1 MKSENTVDLGQTSPL
16 KFPFQRPPA
25 QRSSFPFF
33 LPNFS
38 KLFGTRPFS
47 SHSRALACS
56 CLWCCGAGSEASW
69 CPMAWA
75 QRRQRLGMQA
85 VWWRLAEPITQH
97 TWFYQVWFSNSSFP
111 GSTRGCTELRLEVV
125 FGLQKETP
133 PEPLFPT
140 WEGPFSAVRSRLCVP
155 GFRVFDP
162 LDPLA
167 KERRWQGRALVSHIQ
182 LKSEDS
188 C

>member
-85 VWWRLAEPITQH
+85 GNGGWLSPSHNTLDFI
-97 TWFYQVWFSNSSFP
+97 
-111 GSTRGCTELRLEVV
+111 GSDFLTAHSQE
-125 FGLQKETP
+125 
-133 PEPLFPT
+133 
-140 WEGPFSAVRSRLCVP
+140 VP
-155 GFRVFDP
+155 GVALSWGLRWY
-162 LDPLA
+162 LDCRRKLHQSLYFQL
-167 KERRWQGRALVSHIQ
+167 ERGHSVL
-182 LKSEDS
+182 SEAGYACQDLGYS
-188 C
+188 IH